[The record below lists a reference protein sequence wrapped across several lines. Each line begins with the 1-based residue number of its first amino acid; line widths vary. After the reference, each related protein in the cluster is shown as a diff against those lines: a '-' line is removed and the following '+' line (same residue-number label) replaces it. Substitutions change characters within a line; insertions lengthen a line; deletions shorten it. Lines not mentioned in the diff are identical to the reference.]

1 VSSQVPR
8 PTDAAGTEHLE
19 RMLTG
24 EEYVKQITSSESDRL
39 ARAAFRNLVLR
50 IAPPGAALFDFG
62 AGTGLDAR
70 FFAEHGFTIEAYDVD
85 PRMREF
91 FAGYCRDLMDA
102 GRVTLDCR
110 GYREFLTRE
119 PPTTGRR
126 ADLIVSNF
134 APLNLVD
141 DPHELFAKFHA
152 LTAPGGKVL
161 ASVLNPCFVGDMRL
175 RWWRRSALRLWRT
188 GYFFMPG
195 PQAPHYRRRLT
206 NFSALSA
213 PYFRVARIFRGLPS
227 VPWQKQEQQ
236 LPQGVDFRRG
246 RHLAWLHTITSRY
259 VFLLFERGD

>member
-1 VSSQVPR
+1 MSNQARLPD
-8 PTDAAGTEHLE
+8 TTGTEHLKH
-19 RMLTG
+19 MLTG
-24 EEYVKQITSSESDRL
+24 EEYVKQITSSESDRG
-39 ARAAFRNLVLR
+39 ARSGFRDLVLR

-91 FAGYCRDLMDA
+91 FAGYCRDFMDS

-119 PPTTGRR
+119 PPASGRR
-126 ADLIVSNF
+126 ADLVISNF

-152 LTAPGGKVL
+152 LTTPNGKVL
-161 ASVLNPCFVGDMRL
+161 ASVLNPCFAGDMRL
-175 RWWRRSALRLWRT
+175 RWWWRSAPQLWRT
-188 GYFFMPG
+188 GCFFMPG
-195 PQAPHYRRRLT
+195 PQAPHYRRRPANL
-206 NFSALSA
+206 NALSS
-213 PYFRVARIFRGLPS
+213 PYFRLVRIFRGPPS
-227 VPWQKQEQQ
+227 VLWQQRKQQ

-246 RHLAWLHTITSRY
+246 GSYGWLHAIRSRY
-259 VFLLFERGD
+259 LFLLFEKCD